1 MNILILGGTV
11 FLGRHI
17 VEAARARGHN
27 VTIFT
32 RGQHGAD
39 LFPDV
44 EKLRGDRDGNLA
56 ALEGRR
62 WDAVIDT
69 SGYVPRIVRQSAE
82 ALKDSAGHYT
92 FISTLS
98 VYPDMSISGINE
110 ETPVA
115 TMEDERIEE
124 VTGETYGPLKVL
136 CERAV
141 EDVFPGRALIIRPGL
156 IVGPNDPTDRFTYWP
171 HRIAEG
177 GEVLA
182 PGGPEHGTQV
192 IDVRDLSEWTVRMV
206 EEGRTGVYN
215 ATGPDYRLTL
225 GTLFD
230 TCKRV
235 SGSDATFT
243 WIPDETLLARG
254 AGPWMEVP
262 LWMPAS
268 EWSGFDSFDVRR
280 AVAAGLTF
288 RPIEETVRDTL
299 AWDATRPTDGDLKA
313 GMSRERERELL
324 SREP

>member
-1 MNILILGGTV
+1 MQLLILGGTV

-17 VEAARARGHN
+17 VEAARARGHE
-27 VTIFT
+27 VTIFH

-44 EKLRGDRDGNLA
+44 EKLHGDRDGKLA

-62 WDAVIDT
+62 WDAAIDT

-82 ALKDSAGHYT
+82 ALKDSVEHYT

-98 VYPDMSISGINE
+98 VFPDMTIAGIDE
-110 ETPVA
+110 DTPVA
-115 TMEDERIEE
+115 TIEDKSVEE

-141 EDVFPGRALIIRPGL
+141 EEVFPGRALIIRPGL
-156 IVGPNDPTDRFTYWP
+156 IVGPHDPTDRFTYWP
-171 HRIAEG
+171 HRIAQG

-182 PGGPEHGTQV
+182 PDSAEHGTQI

-206 EEGRTGVYN
+206 EEGRTGIYN
-215 ATGPDYRLTL
+215 ATGPDYRLTF
-225 GTLFD
+225 GEVFD

-235 SGSDATFT
+235 SGSDATFA
-243 WIPDETLLARG
+243 WIPEGTLLERG

-262 LWMPAS
+262 LWLPAR
-268 EWSGFDSFDVRR
+268 EWSGFDSFDVSK
-280 AVAAGLTF
+280 AIDAGLTF
-288 RPIEETVRDTL
+288 RPIEVTVGDTL
-299 AWDATRPTDGDLKA
+299 AWDATRPADYEYKA
-313 GMSRERERELL
+313 GMPRERELEL
-324 SREP
+324 LGR